1 MENPSTFPLLHLPM
15 LAIKEVLSEVT
26 PLDLINFSMVSRK
39 TRLIARHFSKQPPI
53 SKYVLILDIYE
64 PPSVQIFHGENLYEY
79 EIVSYK
85 TGNLGRLREE
95 DEIIKYSKYSENPVT
110 EFKKYVEYAMEVFN
124 WPVGQ
129 LYFNFDD
136 LNDQNY
142 SIIDWLK
149 FRVRSCSLFGDRV
162 SDEYVSYFLE
172 NVQVHRYLSLGNT
185 MSDNFRLTFPKT
197 VKRLNIEKSTFV
209 TFDQLSS
216 FNCVSIHLSQTS
228 ISNKELNQFFKNWM
242 TSKSNQ
248 NLQDFFIGIKDLESL
263 ETIFDL
269 PHEVVDPGTFRT
281 LHRGNHPIPVAGGI
295 DIKRDDG
302 TVATCYT
309 QVCIGSL
316 HLAMLVHLNF

>member
-1 MENPSTFPLLHLPM
+1 M

-53 SKYVLILDIYE
+53 SKYGLILNVYE
-64 PPSVQIFHGENLYEY
+64 PLGVRIFHGEDLYEY
-79 EIVSYK
+79 EILSYK
-85 TGNLGRLREE
+85 TENLGRLREE
-95 DEIIKYSKYSENPVT
+95 DEIIKYSKYSEDTIT
-110 EFKKYVEYAMEVFN
+110 EFKNYVEYAMEVFN
-124 WPVGQ
+124 WPVDQ

-136 LNDQNY
+136 FNDQNH

-149 FRVRSCSLFGDRV
+149 LRVRSINHCSVTLFSDRV
-162 SDEYVSYFLE
+162 SDDYVLYFLE
-172 NVQVHRYLSLGNT
+172 NLEVSGHFDLGNT
-185 MSDNFRLTFPKT
+185 MSDNFQLTIPKT

-209 TFDQLSS
+209 TFAQLSS
-216 FNCVSIHLSQTS
+216 FNCVSIHLRQTS

-248 NLQDFFIGIKDLESL
+248 NLQDLFIGIKDLESL
-263 ETIFDL
+263 ETIFKL
-269 PHEVVDPGTFRT
+269 PHEVIDPGTVRT
-281 LHRGNHPIPVAGGI
+281 LHRYNHPIPVAGGI

-316 HLAMLVHLNF
+316 FLAMLVHLNF

>member
-1 MENPSTFPLLHLPM
+1 M

-26 PLDLINFSMVSRK
+26 LLDLIHFSMISLK

-53 SKYVLILDIYE
+53 SKYDLLLNIYE
-64 PPSVQIFHGENLYEY
+64 PPSVQIFHGEVLYEY

-95 DEIIKYSKYSENPVT
+95 DEIIKYSKYSEDPVT
-110 EFKKYVEYAMEVFN
+110 EFKNYVEYAMEVFN
-124 WPVGQ
+124 WPVGL

-136 LNDQNY
+136 LNDQNRL
-142 SIIDWLK
+142 IIDWLK
-149 FRVRSCSLFGDRV
+149 LRVSLKHCSVSLFSDRV

-172 NVQVHRYLSLGNT
+172 NLEVSGHFDLVNT
-185 MSDNFRLTFPKT
+185 MSDNFQLTVPNT
-197 VKRLNIEKSTFV
+197 VKCLGITNSKFV

-216 FNCVSIHLSQTS
+216 FNCVSIHLRQTS

-248 NLQDFFIGIKDLESL
+248 NLQDLFIGIKDLESL

-269 PHEVVDPGTFRT
+269 PHEVVDPGTVRT
-281 LHRGNHPIPVAGGI
+281 LHRFNHPIPVSGGI

-302 TVATCYT
+302 AVATCYT
-309 QVCIGSL
+309 QVCVGSL
-316 HLAMLVHLNF
+316 YLAMLVHLNF